1 MKNLE
6 LKRERIFPIIRRVL
20 EVLFAAAVVM
30 DCNSVYANLVESP
43 FNLQKIALVLGG
55 FLLICL
61 GVEQRL
67 RFMDFIKLGIL
78 PSFLVIAYTASLLI
92 VMPVEP
98 GFLGSSIKFFIIFL
112 PMCILL
118 FQLYRANGSHFTLFY
133 RVSDITVILAI
144 LSLVFWTLMV
154 VVQKLEPNGTIN
166 TLWGNEISLDTFYG
180 VHFIREKQFEMF
192 LGHKIIRN
200 IGLFPES
207 PMYDIILVTSFY
219 TDLFLRERSYIGRAS
234 LFFVTILTTF
244 GTLAV
249 MLSLLGIFLF
259 ACKEIKVKWR
269 WIILVGF
276 GALFAA
282 GILILLINKMRTGTG
297 SYNTHLDDFVA
308 CLKAWLQYPLFGSGF
323 ENYRVIQEH
332 MSEFRRHNTGI
343 TTSLGAVLAQGGIGL
358 TLVYVLPYVNMLANV
373 FHKDRR
379 RVACWGVGTLGLIV
393 VFVFQYRFFMFLLL
407 ALGYSYMPNLL
418 MIQEKVQGNRN
429 RQLQD

>member
-6 LKRERIFPIIRRVL
+6 LKRERICPIIRRVL

-55 FLLICL
+55 LLLICL

-67 RFMDFIKLGIL
+67 RLMDFIKLGIL

-92 VMPVEP
+92 VMLVEP
-98 GFLGSSIKFFIIFL
+98 GFLGSYIKFFIIFL
-112 PMCILL
+112 PMCIVL
-118 FQLYRANGSHFTLFY
+118 FQLYKENGSHFTLFY

-144 LSLVFWTLMV
+144 LSLIFWTLMV
-154 VVQKLEPNGTIN
+154 AVQKLEPNGTVN
-166 TLWGNEISLDTFYG
+166 TLWGNELSLDTFCG
-180 VHFIREKQFEMF
+180 LHFVREEQYEMF
-192 LGHKIIRN
+192 FGHKIIRN

-219 TDLFLRERSYIGRAS
+219 TDLFLRERPYIGRTC

-259 ACKEIKVKWR
+259 ACTVIKAKWR
-269 WIILVGF
+269 WTVFVGF
-276 GALFAA
+276 GALVLA
-282 GILILLINKMRTGTG
+282 GILILLINKIRTGIG
-297 SYNTHLDDFVA
+297 SYNAHLDDLVA
-308 CLKAWLQYPLFGSGF
+308 CLKAWFQYPLFGSGF

-332 MSEFRRHNTGI
+332 MSEFRQYNTGI

-358 TLVYVLPYVNMLANV
+358 ALVYILPYVSVLVNV
-373 FHKDRR
+373 FYRDRS

-393 VFVFQYRFFMFLLL
+393 VSIFQYRFFMFLLL
-407 ALGYSYMPNLL
+407 ALGYSYMPSLP
-418 MIQEKVQGNRN
+418 MIQERIQKDRN
-429 RQLQD
+429 RKM